1 MEADREKWNLRFQD
15 TSRRRSIAP
24 ALIEFSPKAG
34 KGLCA
39 LDVACGHGQNAL
51 FLAEKGFH
59 VDALDISDTALSQ
72 FSHPLITKIQI
83 DLDHCTL
90 KPQHYHFM
98 INFNFLDRG
107 LFPQME
113 TALKRG
119 GTLLF
124 ETFLNYPSYENRS
137 DHKLI
142 SQELLY
148 SFPCLKVLYYR
159 EKDHRA
165 TLLARKD

>member
-1 MEADREKWNLRFQD
+1 MEADREKWNLRFRD
-15 TSRRRSIAP
+15 TTHRRSIAP
-24 ALIEFSPKAG
+24 ALIEFSPESG
-34 KGLCA
+34 EGLRA
-39 LDVACGHGQNAL
+39 LDIACGHGQNAL

-90 KPQHYHFM
+90 KQKHYHVI
-98 INFNFLDRG
+98 INFNFLDRR

-113 TALKRG
+113 SALKLG
-119 GTLLF
+119 GTLIF
-124 ETFLNYPSYENRS
+124 ETFLNHSPIENRS
-137 DHKLI
+137 NHKLI

-148 SFPCLKVLYYR
+148 SFPGLKVLYYR

-165 TLLARKD
+165 TFLARRA